1 MALGGHTNDFFS
13 QMIFSLNI
21 KLHIPFFI
29 LCVERSFIIGYTQ
42 FNLDI
47 VSYDQSHVL
56 FQ

>member
-21 KLHIPFFI
+21 KLHISFFI
-29 LCVERSFIIGYTQ
+29 LYIERSFIIGYTQ

>member
-13 QMIFSLNI
+13 RMTFSLNI

-47 VSYDQSHVL
+47 VSYNQSHVL